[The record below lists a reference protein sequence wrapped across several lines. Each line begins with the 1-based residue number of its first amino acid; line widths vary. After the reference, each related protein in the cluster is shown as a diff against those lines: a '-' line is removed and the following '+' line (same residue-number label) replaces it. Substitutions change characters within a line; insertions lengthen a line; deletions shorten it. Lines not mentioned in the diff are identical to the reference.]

1 MDLRTLLLWLLFV
14 LLVAPGCTID
24 HAPTQHLS
32 DTLFTTV
39 GLTEE
44 EIIDRLGPPHDIP
57 VSVVNTHGQ
66 KIEYWTYTFDD
77 TTSWDPFL
85 SRMLFFEMADG
96 VRMISGGL
104 RARTFWT
111 MLFSDSDGW
120 PDWDTRRARALRGRA
135 FSPTDSVFQSI
146 AERWRQHPP
155 WSR

>member
-1 MDLRTLLLWLLFV
+1 MDLRTLLLSLLFV
-14 LLVAPGCTID
+14 LLVASGCTID

-32 DTLFTTV
+32 NALFTTV

-85 SRMLFFEMADG
+85 SRMLFFKMADG
-96 VRMISGGL
+96 VRMISGGMHV
-104 RARTFWT
+104 RTFWT

-120 PDWDTRRARALRGRA
+120 PDWDTLRARALRGRA
-135 FSPTDSVFQSI
+135 LSPTDSVFQYI
-146 AERWRQHPP
+146 VERFRRRPHS
-155 WSR
+155 SR

>member
-1 MDLRTLLLWLLFV
+1 MDLRTLLLSLLFV
-14 LLVAPGCTID
+14 LLVASGCTID

-32 DTLFTTV
+32 NALFTTV

-44 EIIDRLGPPHDIP
+44 AIIERLGPPHDIP

-85 SRMLFFEMADG
+85 SRRLFFKMADG
-96 VRMISGGL
+96 VRMISGGTHV
-104 RARTFWT
+104 RTFWT
-111 MLFSDSDGW
+111 MLFSDSDRW
-120 PDWDTRRARALRGRA
+120 PDWDTLRARALWGRA
-135 FSPTDSVFQSI
+135 FSPTDSVFQYI

-155 WSR
+155 SSR

>member
-32 DTLFTTV
+32 DTLFITV
-39 GLTEE
+39 GLIEE
-44 EIIDRLGPPHDIP
+44 EIIDRMGPPHDIP

-77 TTSWDPFL
+77 TTSWDIFL

-96 VRMISGGL
+96 VRMPSGGT
-104 RARTFWT
+104 RSRTYWT
-111 MLFSDSDGW
+111 MLGLDSDGW
-120 PDWDTRRARALRGRA
+120 PDWDTLRARALRGRA
-135 FSPTDSVFQSI
+135 FSPTDSVFQNIVENS
-146 AERWRQHPP
+146 RWPLRLP
-155 WSR
+155 R

>member
-1 MDLRTLLLWLLFV
+1 MDLRTLLLSLLFV
-14 LLVAPGCTID
+14 LLVASGCTID

-32 DTLFTTV
+32 NALFTTV

-85 SRMLFFEMADG
+85 SRMLFFKMADG
-96 VRMISGGL
+96 VRMISGGIHV
-104 RARTFWT
+104 RTFWT

-120 PDWDTRRARALRGRA
+120 PDWDTLRARALRGRA
-135 FSPTDSVFQSI
+135 LSPTDSVFQYI
-146 AERWRQHPP
+146 VERFRRRPP
-155 WSR
+155 SSR

>member
-44 EIIDRLGPPHDIP
+44 EIIDRMGPPHDIP

-85 SRMLFFEMADG
+85 SRMLFFKMADG
-96 VRMISGGL
+96 VRMISGGM
-104 RARTFWT
+104 RVRTFWT
-111 MLFSDSDGW
+111 MLVSGSDRR
-120 PDWDTRRARALRGRA
+120 PDWDTLRARALQGRA
-135 FSPTDSVFQSI
+135 FSPTDSTFQYI
-146 AERWRQHPP
+146 AERWRRHPP
-155 WSR
+155 LPR